1 MDNKEVGVLSDL
13 KDLVVFGRIEKEV
26 EIIPPEEYAKP
37 MTVVV
42 QSLTSKEKKELHK
55 TIAEYNNQG
64 PYLFEIILEEHI
76 LAWVVKS
83 INGRPWRNR
92 DEALAFFGSIQ
103 DRFRTFLYEEC
114 YAKIIGQQ
122 DTQILE
128 TYAGIKG
135 VEKLKNSYLGD
146 SPEAPSGSP
155 SEDIGTS

>member
-1 MDNKEVGVLSDL
+1 MDNKEVVLSDL
-13 KDLVVFGRIEKEV
+13 KDLVVFGKVEKEI

-37 MTVVV
+37 MLVVV
-42 QSLTSKEKKELHK
+42 QSLTSSEKKDLHK
-55 TIAEYNNQG
+55 SIMEYGNLG

-103 DRFRTFLYEEC
+103 ERFRTFLYEEC
-114 YAKIIGQQ
+114 YAKVIGEQ

-128 TYAGIKG
+128 TFAGIKG

-146 SPEAPSGSP
+146 SPEAPSESP
-155 SEDIGTS
+155 FEDIGIS